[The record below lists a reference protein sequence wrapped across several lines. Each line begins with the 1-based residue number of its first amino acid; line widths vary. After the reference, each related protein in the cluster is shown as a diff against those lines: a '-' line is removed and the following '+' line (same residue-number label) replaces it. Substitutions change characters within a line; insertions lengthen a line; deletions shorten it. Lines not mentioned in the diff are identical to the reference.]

1 MSKTDKIEAEIE
13 EARNN
18 FEWGLVHDKIAK
30 NKKKFIDSQAL
41 DNIYKIDEL
50 IEVNI
55 INIFLLIFIF

>member
-1 MSKTDKIEAEIE
+1 MSKTDKLEAEIE

-18 FEWGLVHDKIAK
+18 FEWGLVHDKIIK
-30 NKKKFIDSQAL
+30 NKKKFVDFQVL

-55 INIFLLIFIF
+55 KL